1 MQPAVVSGAA
11 EYIPRRDPFR
21 GMLAARPVCL
31 VSGYPMRGEV
41 RSIEANDIPDW
52 ENWRPAQVADEC
64 QWFTVTVRKPG
75 SNGGD
80 LFQVC
85 IASVAWLR
93 HVRQGPFVGLSVE
106 RFNAESVTQAVRGHV
121 ASVEA
126 PTWEQ
131 CAQALAPQMKWECV
145 RMTIMG

>member
-1 MQPAVVSGAA
+1 
-11 EYIPRRDPFR
+11 
-21 GMLAARPVCL
+21 
-31 VSGYPMRGEV
+31 MRGVV
-41 RSIEANDIPDW
+41 RSIEANAIRDW
-52 ENWRPAQVADEC
+52 PYWRPASVADER
-64 QWFTVTVRKPG
+64 QWFTVTIGSPG

-93 HVRQGPFVGLSVE
+93 RARRGKFVGLSVE
-106 RFNAESVTQAVRGHV
+106 RFDSESIARAVHDHV

-131 CAQALAPQMKWECV
+131 VTHALGPQMRWEYAGMPDIADGPKQG
-145 RMTIMG
+145 RRLA